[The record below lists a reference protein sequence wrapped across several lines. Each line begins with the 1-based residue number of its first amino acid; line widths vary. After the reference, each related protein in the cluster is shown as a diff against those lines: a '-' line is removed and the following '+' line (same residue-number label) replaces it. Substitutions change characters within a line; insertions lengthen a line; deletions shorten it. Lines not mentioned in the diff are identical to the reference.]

1 MSVHARKRKIAYG
14 EFEHNMRRFCKQ
26 LYERLN
32 SVPARYQR
40 YINPKLYNS
49 ANRAYTALIYAN
61 EQNGN
66 TEKGRARRE
75 MFFNEALKCL
85 KELQKPLYAAFNVL
99 DATEGGMQVFIDLLN
114 REVALIYGI
123 TRKEYSP
130 MFYALPRR
138 KFQTILFLQKMSEL
152 HKYTYEKIGHA
163 PKYCR
168 DTLCAQIVDMADTA
182 LYWVVDANHTI
193 PQTKADAEK
202 RDEKLKNAIDSLNAM
217 QRPMLALWNLMDYS
231 ERIMDEWAGLL
242 DEELRLLEGLRK
254 ADKARYKSLK

>member
-40 YINPKLYNS
+40 YINPKLYNT

-66 TEKGRARRE
+66 SEKGKVRRE

-99 DATEGGMQVFIDLLN
+99 DASEGSMQVFVDLLN
-114 REVALIYGI
+114 REVALISGI
-123 TRKEYSP
+123 TKKECKL
-130 MFYALPRR
+130 MFYSLPRR
-138 KFQTILFLQKMSEL
+138 KFQTILFLGKMSEL

-182 LYWVVDANHTI
+182 LYWIVDANNVI
-193 PQTKADAEK
+193 PQTKAEAEK

-217 QRPMLALWNLMDYS
+217 QRPLLALWNLMDYS
-231 ERIMDEWAGLL
+231 ERIMDEWAGLI

-254 ADKARYKSLK
+254 ADNARYKSLK